1 MPNVEHCLQI
11 CQTNLSTTY
20 KATLK
25 DYGRSTWTFPFQSH
39 PSFKEPPPKVTE
51 PRAKAK
57 TYMLQVLRSGH
68 HINGMLK
75 YFSFLKTCDFVSA
88 CFVDKRKSG
97 MEN

>member
-1 MPNVEHCLQI
+1 MPNVEHCPHI

-20 KATLK
+20 KATLIK
-25 DYGRSTWTFPFQSH
+25 DYGRRTWTFAFQSH
-39 PSFKEPPPKVTE
+39 PFTKSPPKVTE

-57 TYMLQVLRSGH
+57 TNMFQVLGSGH
-68 HINGMLK
+68 QINGMLK

-88 CFVDKRKSG
+88 CFVNKTKFG